1 MSALLALLL
10 PLLLSLVTLVAPAW
24 ALRPL
29 DPAAGVVEVLQMPVA
44 TAQQACWRQAEQ
56 QIWEPWLEK
65 QSGYR
70 GRELLWDPERQQA
83 VVLVG
88 WASQAAWD
96 AIPATSISRTEARFD
111 GVLRRCLGNG
121 ASKPLPLQRTG
132 SLQPLLAN
140 AESNASKSDSQN
152 Q

>member
-1 MSALLALLL
+1 MSALLA
-10 PLLLSLVTLVAPAW
+10 LLLSLVTLVAPAW

-44 TAQQACWRQAEQ
+44 TAQKSCWRQAEE
-56 QIWEPWLEK
+56 QIWEPWLER
-65 QSGYR
+65 QTGYR

-88 WASQAAWD
+88 WSDQAAWD
-96 AIPATSISRTEARFD
+96 AIPASSISSSEARFD

-132 SLQPLLAN
+132 SLQPLI
-140 AESNASKSDSQN
+140 SNADTSSNFSSSSTSDPTR
-152 Q
+152 

>member
-29 DPAAGVVEVLQMPVA
+29 EPAAGVVEVLQMPVA
-44 TAQQACWRQAEQ
+44 TAQQPCWRQAEE

-88 WASQAAWD
+88 WANQAAWD
-96 AIPATSISRTEARFD
+96 AIPASSISRTEARFD
-111 GVLRRCLGNG
+111 GVLRRCLGNS

-140 AESNASKSDSQN
+140 AESNASKSEAQN

>member
-10 PLLLSLVTLVAPAW
+10 PLLLGLLTLGAPAW

-44 TAQQACWRQAEQ
+44 STQQPCWRQAEE

-140 AESNASKSDSQN
+140 ANANSTAMGSQN